1 MVRWKLVIEI
11 EESLYNKAKEMKID
25 LKTFIVE
32 FEKLLK
38 NKMSEET
45 AGRYLNRLKNL
56 KDTTVESPTN
66 PYRS

>member
-38 NKMSEET
+38 NKMSEEI